1 MAEAFSWRWAGT
13 IPAKDQV
20 ALRAFGER
28 AHAQGRQV
36 RFWNT
41 PDRREVWPVLKE
53 AGVDLTDLPL
63 FRIIKLDDYE

>member
-1 MAEAFSWRWAGT
+1 MAEAFAWRWAGT

-53 AGVDLTDLPL
+53 AGVDLMGTDDLAGL
-63 FRIIKLDDYE
+63 AASLAR